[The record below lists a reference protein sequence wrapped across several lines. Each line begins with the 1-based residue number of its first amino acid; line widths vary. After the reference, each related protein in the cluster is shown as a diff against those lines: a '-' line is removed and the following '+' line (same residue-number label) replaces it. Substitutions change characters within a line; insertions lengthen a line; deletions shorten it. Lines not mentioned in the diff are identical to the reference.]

1 MSIFRTAAG
10 VLATVALTASFT
22 VSSAQAQTAAPSAH
36 AVAQDDCKNGSHNI
50 GGGQN
55 TVWVCGSST
64 HVYRASGKFE
74 VALLGTANPV
84 TGHVHVWSKWGHI
97 NFDGPTVTLRS
108 GESSHLDWNGSWD
121 LPDGDSVCS
130 AWIHAD
136 GAATSPACLNI
147 RR

>member
-1 MSIFRTAAG
+1 MRIFRAAAG
-10 VLATVALTASFT
+10 VLAAAALTASFG
-22 VSSAQAQTAAPSAH
+22 VSTAH
-36 AVAQDDCKNGSHNI
+36 AETTGSTTRAAAESDCKNGSHNI
-50 GGGQN
+50 GGGRN

-74 VALLGTANPV
+74 VALLGTPTPV

-97 NFDGPTVTLRS
+97 DLNGPTVTLRS
-108 GESSHLDWNGSWD
+108 GEASHLDWNGSWD

-130 AWIHAD
+130 AWIYSD
-136 GAATSPACLNI
+136 GSSTSPACLNI